1 MDEIRAAA
9 DMAETRPGSGILEFG
24 ELPFRVLAEWAM
36 NTDDMRGFD
45 VESVKH
51 MFERWWRVE
60 KTISVPLDGGYC
72 GACGRTMH
80 TQTRVLVAHEPEAD
94 HIYCMWC
101 GVRLTIAPDTTP
113 CAKKKEALNS
123 ERYYVPCRPEK
134 DGTVRLDWAEKKT
147 NQADCDEINP
157 GWHWLYIEATTEDGD
172 GVLRQIKEATN
183 E

>member
-1 MDEIRAAA
+1 MDEIKDAA
-9 DMAETRPGSGILEFG
+9 DMAETWPGSGTLDFA
-24 ELPFRVLAEWAM
+24 ELSFRVLAEWAM
-36 NTDDMRGFD
+36 NTDHARGLD
-45 VESVKH
+45 VESVTV
-51 MFERWWRVE
+51 MFERWWRAE
-60 KTISVPLDGGYC
+60 KTISLPLNGGYC

-101 GVRLTIAPDTTP
+101 GVRLTIAPNTTP
-113 CAKKKEALNS
+113 CTEKEALNS

-157 GWHWLYIEATTEDGD
+157 GWHWLLIETTTEDGA
-172 GVLRQIKEATN
+172 VMVRQIKEAAN